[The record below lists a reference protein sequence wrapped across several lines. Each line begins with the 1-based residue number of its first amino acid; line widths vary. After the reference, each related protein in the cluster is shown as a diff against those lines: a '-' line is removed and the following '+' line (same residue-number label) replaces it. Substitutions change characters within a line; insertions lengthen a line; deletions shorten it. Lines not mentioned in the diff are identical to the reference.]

1 MSRVRYGIGN
11 ASFILNKQLGSD
23 RGNPQCMGFLALAG
37 SSLASRRD
45 LSIFTVPAVVLS
57 QT

>member
-23 RGNPQCMGFLALAG
+23 RGNRQCMGFLALAC
-37 SSLASRRD
+37 SSLAPRRAF
-45 LSIFTVPAVVLS
+45 SIFTVPAVVPS